1 MKVLIRTWQGQVSEE
16 MVEREGRDQKRPQAS
31 MEGSVG
37 KRRDHSAGNTR
48 LALGGPRFNT
58 HAISHHSI
66 RVYKPRNV
74 KSF

>member
-16 MVEREGRDQKRPQAS
+16 KVEREGRDQKRPQAS

-37 KRRDHSAGNTR
+37 KRRDHSA
-48 LALGGPRFNT
+48 ALGGPSFNT